1 MLIFE
6 RIGIDSRRV
15 CLAKNLSRDKP
26 PSRVFQDLSGK
37 KIADLTVDDYN
48 KLTEV
53 SFLEAGNADFLSDL
67 ASVMQFQQKPKGLQ
81 LVKTVQSGAVNSSS
95 YVTLL
100 EVPAGK
106 TFDIQVV
113 TMIATSSADS
123 VITYALDGTQPGF
136 QAIIKDVEFTHPSF
150 GVTVDFSTM
159 GDFLISGLSDSA
171 VSLVA
176 NRRSGTG
183 AVIHNV
189 FYREVN

>member
-1 MLIFE
+1 
-6 RIGIDSRRV
+6 
-15 CLAKNLSRDKP
+15 LAKETKRPDEI
-26 PSRVFQDLSGK
+26 SRVFTDLSSK
-37 KIADLTVDDYN
+37 KISEITIDDYN

-53 SFLEAGNADFLSDL
+53 SFLEASNAQFLNDL
-67 ASVMQFQQKPKGLQ
+67 AKVVQFQEKPKGLQ
-81 LVKTVQSGAVNSSS
+81 LVQYQGSAAVNSSS

-106 TFDIQVV
+106 TYDLQVV
-113 TMIATSSADS
+113 TMIQTSTAGS
-123 VITYALDGTQPGF
+123 VISYALDGILPGF
-136 QAIIKDVEFTHPSF
+136 QALIKDVEYTHPSY

-159 GDFLISGLSDSA
+159 GDFLISGLSDSP

-183 AVIHNV
+183 GVIHNV

>member
-1 MLIFE
+1 M
-6 RIGIDSRRV
+6 S
-15 CLAKNLSRDKP
+15 KNLTRSDGQRRTPKP
-26 PSRVFQDLSGK
+26 SKVFQDLSGTK
-37 KIADLTVDDYN
+37 LQQLTVDDYDN
-48 KLTEV
+48 LIGNIPM
-53 SFLEAGNADFLSDL
+53 EADNLGVITDL
-67 ASVMQFQQKPKGLQ
+67 ARISQFQERPRGLQ
-81 LVKTVQSGAVNSSS
+81 LVKYQGSGAVNSSS

-106 TFDIQVV
+106 TYDIQVV
-113 TMIATSSADS
+113 TMIATSTADC
-123 VITYALDGTQPGF
+123 VISYALDGIAPGF
-136 QAIIKDVEFTHPSF
+136 QALIKDVEFTHPSF

-183 AVIHNV
+183 AAIHNV